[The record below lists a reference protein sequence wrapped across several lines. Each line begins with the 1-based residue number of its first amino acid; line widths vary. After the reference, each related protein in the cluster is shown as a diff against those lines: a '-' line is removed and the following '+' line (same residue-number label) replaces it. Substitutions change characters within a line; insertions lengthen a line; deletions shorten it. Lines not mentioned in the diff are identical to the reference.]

1 MKKFM
6 KEAVTENIYRLP
18 LVLEPQPEGGW
29 TITCPILR
37 GLVTEADTIDEILP
51 NVTDAL
57 KCLIE
62 GYRTLNQPLPK
73 VLQPIDASEPL
84 CMEMITGAKKY
95 ASYN

>member
-1 MKKFM
+1 M

-37 GLVTEADTIDEILP
+37 GLITEADTIDEVVP

-57 KCLIE
+57 EALIE
-62 GYRTLNQPLPK
+62 ACEDLNQPLPRI
-73 VLQPIDASEPL
+73 LQP
-84 CMEMITGAKKY
+84 M
-95 ASYN
+95 N

>member
-1 MKKFM
+1 M

-37 GLVTEADTIDEILP
+37 GLITEADTIAEIVP

-57 KCLIE
+57 EALIE
-62 GYRTLNQPLPK
+62 GYEDLNQPLPE
-73 VLQPIDASEPL
+73 VLQPMNRNAPFLTDTIIQLKA
-84 CMEMITGAKKY
+84 A
-95 ASYN
+95 

>member
-1 MKKFM
+1 M

-29 TITCPILR
+29 MITCPILR
-37 GLVTEADTIDEILP
+37 GLITEADMVDEVVP

-57 KCLIE
+57 EALIE
-62 GYRTLNQPLPK
+62 GYEDLNQPLPK
-73 VLQPIDASEPL
+73 ILQPVEMSEPIYT
-84 CMEMITGAKKY
+84 ETFIQTRKY